1 MLERSPGQDGLDILL
16 RCSGVSDTV
25 ATLIVYA
32 STSGNTRAVAEYIAG
47 KTGGKAVDVKGS
59 SSIDL
64 KDYDSVVLG
73 SRIHGGMLSDDI
85 AKFAVSNKDT
95 LATKK
100 VALFICCYMKGDN
113 AVKQLNK
120 AADSL
125 GIETRAYFNKGK
137 KVRENPEEVDSFI
150 SKL

>member
-1 MLERSPGQDGLDILL
+1 MLERSPNQDELDILL
-16 RCSGVSDTV
+16 RCSCVSDTV
-25 ATLIVYA
+25 KTLIIYA

-73 SRIHGGMLSDDI
+73 SRIHAGKISDDI
-85 AKFAVSNKDT
+85 TKFAASNKDM

-113 AVKQLNK
+113 AVKELNQ

-137 KVRENPEEVDSFI
+137 KVHENPEEVDSFI

>member
-1 MLERSPGQDGLDILL
+1 LL
-16 RCSGVSDTV
+16 RCYCVSDIVT
-25 ATLIVYA
+25 TLIVYA
-32 STSGNTRAVAEYIAG
+32 STSGNTRAVAEYLAG

-73 SRIHGGMLSDDI
+73 SRIHAGMISDDI
-85 AKFAVSNKDT
+85 AKFAASNKDT

-113 AVKQLNK
+113 AVKELNQ

-125 GIETRAYFNKGK
+125 GIKNRAYFNKGK